1 VEAFAQIICK
11 ILLLFDNLALDYT
24 FNEFMRRVDNKLGG
38 KQGKLHPERSLA
50 GSMEVRF
57 EASAVGGEE
66 MDDGFVQGDAAKLW
80 SNNLD
85 DVKGIEVNYEELKN
99 KAQNIWG
106 LSAHVKMLRG
116 ILPDLMLYDD
126 AALQDLAF
134 RLLIRDARRTVN
146 LLETIENSQVIDTN
160 FSPDICNKWAKSTIE
175 RDGSEVV
182 SVGVTSSKE
191 VPASSKHGEA
201 GGAVRSVASIMNVIG
216 EILDEFESSNIR
228 PDSQVDL
235 MLKDLLTLCQE
246 GVPDAPVMRE
256 MFRDAGLF
264 TILNRAAKVTLF
276 VEHGK
281 HETVYGLDCAKKGR
295 ETLLVLLSLVAKCL
309 VGSLNNQ
316 RATCGMFDTILGIA
330 RCFWDTE
337 LGEDRL
343 LVECRW
349 KFGVRDS
356 AMIKTEGF
364 MGSCRMSLIE
374 MADDLPSLQPRKSV
388 SKDSPNHCEALDIVI
403 AAMDVMFQALRG
415 SRELARTHMT
425 RERVKQLLDLAATF
439 AWFVRKESEL
449 SERFMTAYRGVIDVL
464 IQAACPKVGG
474 FFVDPVED
482 IQLQVLSKGVMGRSG
497 KILRGVL
504 KDFRAGQGSAP
515 AVALLKRTQS
525 NLGGSHS
532 IFAIRPEMGPN
543 EKFIKG
549 QLLDLC
555 TACCV
560 GNPSLADLR
569 CKKHFSVHD
578 IIDVVRVCSGES
590 EHELKLILLNFLQHV
605 HLRPATHSA
614 LTPSK
619 LKMIQSLTS
628 NLIEMLAESA
638 DTLGDNFERN
648 SSAEI
653 STEMKQ
659 AWQAKV
665 PSADICLSSIL
676 PVLFLLQS
684 LYGQTTD
691 QGIAEQQ
698 SIIDKAAIIV
708 KHLLGSQGA
717 KARFPF
723 DREKLKKVEKQ
734 LASGSEALSLVMNDR
749 SKAPMLSRAN
759 THDSGSMASLV
770 NNKSA
775 GAKEGHAKA
784 APKVSIAEAWDA
796 LAALMTGTNMV
807 SKAAGL
813 VRYDVDSSAMM
824 DFTKGL
830 GMMLKKRHDVKQ
842 QIMSEWNECCNFLTR
857 SSGAGDIEADVG
869 GKKRV
874 EQAMSFLGSGE
885 EDVDSTIST
894 LLRLIRSRIAQPTP
908 EAIEMCDDAIQL
920 LRRMIAMRIV
930 DLIKKQESS
939 KQDSRISHTEATVIA
954 KAEEN
959 LKAWQFRIAKLG
971 APIIIAEILCN
982 GEVQTLHAPALLLG
996 NRLLDMGNVN
1006 VQQLFLH
1013 AFKKKPRILESLQ
1026 NIIRKGMDSAIS
1038 AFKHNKGAKAGA
1050 MFADQMRDPFKI
1062 VIRFVQLLCEGH
1074 YDDMQN
1080 FMREQPGSEGNMN
1093 IVQDLMAY
1101 LAQIAKDR
1109 RRLLMMNPEL
1119 LQQVLNTLTEVMQGP
1134 CTLNQEFLLK
1144 RDLHEFCAKIINMP
1158 LQEYEERGPP
1168 PVLKFVKLLD
1178 GWEQVG
1184 HGDVDW
1190 DHKIKIVS
1198 ARSLDL
1204 LACKKAAV
1212 ITVQALLEGSTSQ
1225 ALARRM
1231 RKGLDVQQMVR
1242 MLQEAA
1248 HEDAGDDDLKAML
1261 GNLGQFALG
1270 AVLAAAGANDANSET
1285 GEADQEE
1292 ALSAM
1297 NAEVR

>member
-1 VEAFAQIICK
+1 MCK
-11 ILLLFDNLALDYT
+11 ILLLFDDLALDYT
-24 FNEFMRRVDNKLGG
+24 FNEFMRKVDKKLGG
-38 KQGKLHPERSLA
+38 TQGKLYPHRS
-50 GSMEVRF
+50 STESVEVRF
-57 EASAVGGEE
+57 EASVVGGEDIE
-66 MDDGFVQGDAAKLW
+66 DGLVQGDAAKLW

-85 DVKGIEVNYEELKN
+85 EAKGIEVNYDELNK

-126 AALQDLAF
+126 VALQDLAF
-134 RLLIRDARRTVN
+134 RLLVRNARRTAN

-160 FSPDICNKWAKSTIE
+160 FSPDICNKWAKSSME
-175 RDGSEVV
+175 RAGSEVV
-182 SVGVTSSKE
+182 SIDETSSKE
-191 VPASSKHGEA
+191 VPTGSMHGKA
-201 GGAVRSVASIMNVIG
+201 RGAVRSVAGIMNVIG

-228 PDSQVDL
+228 PDSQVDMRL
-235 MLKDLLTLCQE
+235 RDLLTLCQE

-264 TILNRAAKVTLF
+264 TMMNRAAKVTLF

-281 HETVYGLDCAKKGR
+281 HQTVYGLDCAKKGR

-309 VGSLNNQ
+309 IGSLNNQ
-316 RATCGMFDTILGIA
+316 KATCGMFDTILGIA

-349 KFGVRDS
+349 KFGTRDS
-356 AMIKTEGF
+356 AMTRTEGF
-364 MGSCRMSLIE
+364 MESKRMSLIE
-374 MADDLPSLQPRKSV
+374 MDDDLPSLPPRKPV
-388 SKDSPNHCEALDIVI
+388 LKEDPMHCDALNIVI

-415 SRELARTHMT
+415 SRELARTHIT

-449 SERFMTAYRGVIDVL
+449 RERFMIAYKGVIDVL
-464 IQAACPKVGG
+464 IQAACPKAGG

-482 IQLQVLSKGVMGRSG
+482 IQLLILNKGVMGRSG

-504 KDFRAGQGSAP
+504 KDFGAGEVGAP
-515 AVALLKRTQS
+515 EIALLKRTHSTQ
-525 NLGGSHS
+525 GGLHS
-532 IFAIRPEMGPN
+532 IFAIRPDMGPD

-569 CKKHFSVHD
+569 CKKHFLVHD
-578 IIDVVRVCSGES
+578 IIGVVRVCSDES
-590 EHELKLILLNFLQHV
+590 EDELKLVLLNFLQHV

-614 LTPSK
+614 LTPKK

-628 NLIEMLAESA
+628 NLIEMLAASA
-638 DTLGDNFERN
+638 DMLGGTLER
-648 SSAEI
+648 STSTEVSAEI
-653 STEMKQ
+653 KQ
-659 AWQAKV
+659 AWQTNV
-665 PSADICLSSIL
+665 PRADICLSSIL

-691 QGIAEQQ
+691 QGIEEQQ

-708 KHLLGSQGA
+708 KELLGSQAA

-734 LASGSEALSLVMNDR
+734 LTAGSEALRLVMDGR
-749 SKAPMLSRAN
+749 SKAPMLRKAS
-759 THDSGSMASLV
+759 TYDQGSIASLF

-775 GAKEGHAKA
+775 GGKEGHAKA
-784 APKVSIAEAWDA
+784 APKVSIAEVWDA

-842 QIMSEWNECCNFLTR
+842 QIQSEWNECCNFLTK
-857 SSGAGDIEADVG
+857 SGGSGDNEADVE

-874 EQAMSFLGSGE
+874 DQAMSFLGSGKE
-885 EDVDSTIST
+885 EVDSTIST

-908 EAIEMCDDAIQL
+908 ESIEMCDDAIQL

-982 GEVQTLHAPALLLG
+982 SEVQTLHAPALLLG

-1013 AFKKKPRILESLQ
+1013 AFKNKPRILESLQ
-1026 NIIRKGMDSAIS
+1026 NIIRRGMDAAIS
-1038 AFKHNKGAKAGA
+1038 AFKHNKEAKAGS
-1050 MFADQMRDPFKI
+1050 MFTDQARDPFKI

-1074 YDDMQN
+1074 YDEMQN

-1134 CTLNQEFLLK
+1134 CTPNQEFLLK
-1144 RDLHEFCAKIINMP
+1144 HDLHEFCAKIINMP
-1158 LQEYEERGPP
+1158 LKEYEECGPP

-1178 GWEQVG
+1178 GWEQAG
-1184 HGDVDW
+1184 HGDVDL
-1190 DHKIKIVS
+1190 DSKIKIVS

-1212 ITVQALLEGSTSQ
+1212 ITVQALLEGSTSP

-1248 HEDAGDDDLKAML
+1248 HEDDGDDDLQAML
-1261 GNLGQFALG
+1261 GNLTNIALG
-1270 AVLAAAGANDANSET
+1270 AVLAAAGANDANLET
-1285 GEADQEE
+1285 GEADQED

-1297 NAEVR
+1297 HAEVC

>member
-1 VEAFAQIICK
+1 MCK
-11 ILLLFDNLALDYT
+11 ILLLFDDLALDYT
-24 FNEFMRRVDNKLGG
+24 FNEFMRKVDKKLGG
-38 KQGKLHPERSLA
+38 TQGKLYPQRSSTESA
-50 GSMEVRF
+50 EVRF
-57 EASAVGGEE
+57 EASVVGGEDIE
-66 MDDGFVQGDAAKLW
+66 DGLVQGDAAKLW

-85 DVKGIEVNYEELKN
+85 EAKGIEVNYDELNK

-126 AALQDLAF
+126 VALQDLAF
-134 RLLIRDARRTVN
+134 RLLVRNARRTAN

-160 FSPDICNKWAKSTIE
+160 FSPDICNKWAKSSME
-175 RDGSEVV
+175 RAGSELV
-182 SVGVTSSKE
+182 SIGVTSSKE
-191 VPASSKHGEA
+191 VPNGSMHGKA
-201 GGAVRSVASIMNVIG
+201 RGAVRSVAGILNVIG

-228 PDSQVDL
+228 PDSQVDMRL
-235 MLKDLLTLCQE
+235 RDLLTLCQE

-264 TILNRAAKVTLF
+264 TMMNRAAKVTLF

-281 HETVYGLDCAKKGR
+281 HKTVYGLDCAKKGR

-309 VGSLNNQ
+309 IGSLNNQ
-316 RATCGMFDTILGIA
+316 KATCGMFDTILGIA

-349 KFGVRDS
+349 KFGTRDS
-356 AMIKTEGF
+356 AMTRTEGF
-364 MGSCRMSLIE
+364 MESSRMSLIE
-374 MADDLPSLQPRKSV
+374 MDDDLPSLPPRKPV
-388 SKDSPNHCEALDIVI
+388 LKEDPMHCDALNIVI

-449 SERFMTAYRGVIDVL
+449 RERFMIAYKGVIDVL
-464 IQAACPKVGG
+464 IQAACPKAGG

-482 IQLQVLSKGVMGRSG
+482 IQLLILNKGVMGRSG

-504 KDFRAGQGSAP
+504 KDFGAGEVSAP
-515 AVALLKRTQS
+515 EVALLKRTHS
-525 NLGGSHS
+525 TLGGLHS

-569 CKKHFSVHD
+569 CKKHFLVQD
-578 IIDVVRVCSGES
+578 IIGVVRVCSDES
-590 EHELKLILLNFLQHV
+590 EHELKLVLLNFLQHV

-614 LTPSK
+614 LTPKK

-628 NLIEMLAESA
+628 NLIEMLAASA
-638 DTLGDNFERN
+638 DMLGGTPER
-648 SSAEI
+648 SSSTEVSAEI
-653 STEMKQ
+653 KQ
-659 AWQAKV
+659 AWQANV
-665 PSADICLSSIL
+665 PRADICLSSIL

-691 QGIAEQQ
+691 QGIEEQQ

-708 KHLLGSQGA
+708 KELLGSQAA

-734 LASGSEALSLVMNDR
+734 LTAGSEALRLVMDGR
-749 SKAPMLSRAN
+749 SKAPMLRKAS
-759 THDSGSMASLV
+759 TYDPGSMASLV

-775 GAKEGHAKA
+775 GGKEGHAKA
-784 APKVSIAEAWDA
+784 APKVSIAEVWDA

-813 VRYDVDSSAMM
+813 VRFDVDSSAMM

-842 QIMSEWNECCNFLTR
+842 QIKSEWNECCNFLTK
-857 SSGAGDIEADVG
+857 SGGSGDNEADVE

-874 EQAMSFLGSGE
+874 DQAMSFLGSGE
-885 EDVDSTIST
+885 EEVDSTIST

-908 EAIEMCDDAIQL
+908 EGIEMCDDAIQL

-939 KQDSRISHTEATVIA
+939 KQDSRISHTEATVIT

-982 GEVQTLHAPALLLG
+982 SEVQTLHAPALLLG

-1013 AFKKKPRILESLQ
+1013 AFKNKPRILESLQ
-1026 NIIRKGMDSAIS
+1026 NIIRRGMDAAIS
-1038 AFKHNKGAKAGA
+1038 AFKHNKEAKAGA
-1050 MFADQMRDPFKI
+1050 MFADQARDPFKI

-1074 YDDMQN
+1074 YDEMQN

-1134 CTLNQEFLLK
+1134 CTPNQEFLLK
-1144 RDLHEFCAKIINMP
+1144 HDLHEFCAKIINMP
-1158 LQEYEERGPP
+1158 LKEYEEWGPP

-1178 GWEQVG
+1178 GWEQAG
-1184 HGDVDW
+1184 HGDVDL

-1212 ITVQALLEGSTSQ
+1212 ITVQALLEGSTSP

-1248 HEDAGDDDLKAML
+1248 HEDDGDDDLKAML
-1261 GNLGQFALG
+1261 GNLTNIALG
-1270 AVLAAAGANDANSET
+1270 AVLAAAGANDANLES
-1285 GEADQEE
+1285 GEADQED

-1297 NAEVR
+1297 HAEVC